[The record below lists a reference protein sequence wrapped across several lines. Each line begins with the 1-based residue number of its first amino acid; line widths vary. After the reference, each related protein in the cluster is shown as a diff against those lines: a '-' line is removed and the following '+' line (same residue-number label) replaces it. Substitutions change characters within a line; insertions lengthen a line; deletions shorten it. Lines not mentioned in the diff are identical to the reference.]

1 MTADQTGHNKAMG
14 AEPAPGRGQPRVHLT
29 ARDRLLIHTTWSLGY
44 VTVDVLRDLHAPGTR
59 RRTLRA
65 RTHQLEQLGYLRRI
79 PLAAGEGTSHSVL
92 TLGPHAGRIA
102 RAYHPPWRPSRWQMG
117 HTLAVGDTLRHL
129 VQRDDRP
136 ATEWRGEADIRQ
148 WAARGHPLPD
158 LLCRGIADHDDER
171 WTPVEVDMG
180 TEGPAFWRR
189 KLQAYLYRNELAP
202 VLTVTTDWPRA
213 ARLQTLADTV
223 GVQMTCSLQAGG
235 LTAGTGPVNGRP
247 DSSTELS

>member
-1 MTADQTGHNKAMG
+1 MTPGRSGQD
-14 AEPAPGRGQPRVHLT
+14 AEPGGAKPQRERLRVNLT

-65 RTHQLEQLGYLRRI
+65 RTHQLEQHGYLRRI
-79 PLAAGEGTSHSVL
+79 PLAAGEGTSHSIL
-92 TLGPHAGRIA
+92 TLGPHAGRLA
-102 RAYHPPWRPSRWQMG
+102 RAYHQPWRPSRWQMG

-129 VQRDDRP
+129 MRRADRP
-136 ATEWRGEADIRQ
+136 ATDWRGEADIRQ
-148 WAARGHPLPD
+148 WAAHGDPLPD
-158 LLCRGIADHDDER
+158 LLCRGIADPGDDR

-189 KLQAYLYRNELAP
+189 KLQAYLYRDDLAS
-202 VLTVTTDWPRA
+202 VLTVTTDRSRA

-223 GVQMTCSLQAGG
+223 GVRMSCRLHAG
-235 LTAGTGPVNGRP
+235 LPVAGRIQ
-247 DSSTELS
+247 